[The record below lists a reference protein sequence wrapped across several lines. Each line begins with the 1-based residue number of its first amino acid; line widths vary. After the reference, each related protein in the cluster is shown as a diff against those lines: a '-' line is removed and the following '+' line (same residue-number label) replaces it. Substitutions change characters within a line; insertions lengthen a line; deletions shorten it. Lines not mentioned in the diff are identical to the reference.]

1 MVSKNIKCDEA
12 VFEMKNIP
20 VLMEHYMNKKILSG
34 LITASLL
41 SATLAAPAFAHQQG
55 DIIVR
60 AGAIMVAPNESS
72 ENVLGSLGEFQV
84 SDDTQLGLN
93 FTYMATDNIGIEL
106 VAASPF
112 SHEVALEGL
121 GTIADVKQLPP
132 TLLAQYYF
140 GDASSKF
147 RPYVGAGINF
157 TVFFDTE
164 FNDTTG
170 LKDLDLSNSVGLAAQ
185 VGIDYKI
192 NEKWLVNASVMYA
205 DISTDVTFNDG
216 TVDYKYKTDIDPL
229 VYMVSVG
236 YVF

>member
-1 MVSKNIKCDEA
+1 
-12 VFEMKNIP
+12 
-20 VLMEHYMNKKILSG
+20 MNKKILSG

-72 ENVLGSLGEFQV
+72 DDVLGLGEFQV
-84 SDDTQLGLN
+84 SDNTQLGLN

-112 SHEVALEGL
+112 THEVALEGV
-121 GTIADVKQLPP
+121 GVIAEVKQLPP

-140 GDASSKF
+140 GDAGSKF

-157 TVFFDTE
+157 TIFFDTE
-164 FNDTTG
+164 FNANG
-170 LKDLDLSNSVGLAAQ
+170 EANALSDLDLSNSVGLAAQ
-185 VGIDYKI
+185 AGIDYMI
-192 NEKWLVNASVMYA
+192 NDKWLVNASVMYA
-205 DISTDVTFNDG
+205 DISTDVTFKAG
-216 TVDYKYKTDIDPL
+216 TDDVKIKTDIDPL
-229 VYMVSVG
+229 VYMVSIG